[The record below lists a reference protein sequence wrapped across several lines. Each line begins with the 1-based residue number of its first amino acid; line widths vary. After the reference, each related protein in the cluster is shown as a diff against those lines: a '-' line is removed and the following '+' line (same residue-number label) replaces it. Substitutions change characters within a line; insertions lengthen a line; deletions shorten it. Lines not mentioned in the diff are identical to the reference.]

1 MLRTASREPRTLYI
15 SEWRCEMFNSQRF
28 PKLFLVA
35 ASAAFLAIAGCSNQ
49 AEQATNQAPPP
60 PKKAVTAKSANK
72 PAAPKLAAKK
82 PDSVKVV
89 AAKTPAPK
97 LTAASTKTASNKTV
111 SSKTPSAKPVS
122 SKVVSSKSTQ
132 QTTFVI
138 VPKGTAVRATVS
150 QALAS
155 NKNHS
160 GDSFAAILSSSI
172 KVDGKTVLPKG
183 AHVAGR
189 VVSVNKS
196 GPAELTVALT
206 SVEVNGK
213 SYKLATEPINRSG
226 KAPAKDAG
234 DTESAKPEK
243 DITVAAQSHLK
254 FKLGKP
260 AKIPVKS

>member
-1 MLRTASREPRTLYI
+1 
-15 SEWRCEMFNSQRF
+15 MFNSQRF

-35 ASAAFLAIAGCSNQ
+35 AAAALFAIAGCSKQ

-60 PKKAVTAKSANK
+60 PKKAVTAKSVSK
-72 PAAPKLAAKK
+72 PAAPKTTATKPVAKK
-82 PDSVKVV
+82 PDSGKVV
-89 AAKTPAPK
+89 AAKAPAPK
-97 LTAASTKTASNKTV
+97 PQAAST
-111 SSKTPSAKPVS
+111 KTPSAKPVS
-122 SKVVSSKSTQ
+122 SKVASSKSTQ
-132 QTTFVI
+132 PTNFVTI
-138 VPKGTAVRATVS
+138 PQGTAVRATVS

-160 GDSFAAILSSSI
+160 GDAFAAILSSSI
-172 KVDGKTVLPKG
+172 KVDGKTVIPKG

-189 VVSVNKS
+189 VVSAKKS

-206 SVEVNGK
+206 SVQVDGK

-226 KAPAKDAG
+226 KAATKDAA

-254 FKLGKP
+254 FKLAKP

>member
-15 SEWRCEMFNSQRF
+15 SEWRCEMFNSQRI

-35 ASAAFLAIAGCSNQ
+35 ASAAFLAIAGCSKQ
-49 AEQATNQAPPP
+49 AEQ
-60 PKKAVTAKSANK
+60 AVTAKSASK
-72 PAAPKLAAKK
+72 PPAPKPAAKK
-82 PDSVKVV
+82 PESGKVV

-97 LTAASTKTASNKTV
+97 PAAAANKSV
-111 SSKTPSAKPVS
+111 SSKTVSAKPVS
-122 SKVVSSKSTQ
+122 TKVVSSKSTQ
-132 QTTFVI
+132 QTTFVT

-183 AHVAGR
+183 THVAGR
-189 VVSVNKS
+189 VVSVKKS

-254 FKLGKP
+254 FTLAKP

>member
-1 MLRTASREPRTLYI
+1 
-15 SEWRCEMFNSQRF
+15 MFNSQRI

-35 ASAAFLAIAGCSNQ
+35 ASAAFLAIAGCSKQ

-60 PKKAVTAKSANK
+60 PKKAATAKSANK

-82 PDSVKVV
+82 PESGKVV
-89 AAKTPAPK
+89 AAKTPAAKP
-97 LTAASTKTASNKTV
+97 AVASTKTASNKTV

-122 SKVVSSKSTQ
+122 SKVVSSKSTE
-132 QTTFVI
+132 QTTFVT

-189 VVSVNKS
+189 VVSVKKS

-254 FKLGKP
+254 FTLAKP

>member
-1 MLRTASREPRTLYI
+1 
-15 SEWRCEMFNSQRF
+15 MFNSQRI

-35 ASAAFLAIAGCSNQ
+35 ASAAFLAIAGCSKQ

-60 PKKAVTAKSANK
+60 PKKAVTAKSASK
-72 PAAPKLAAKK
+72 PAAPKPAAKK

-97 LTAASTKTASNKTV
+97 PAAAANKPV
-111 SSKTPSAKPVS
+111 SSKTVSAKPVS
-122 SKVVSSKSTQ
+122 TKVVSSKSTQ
-132 QTTFVI
+132 QTTFVT

-189 VVSVNKS
+189 VVSVKKS

-254 FKLGKP
+254 FTLAKP

>member
-1 MLRTASREPRTLYI
+1 
-15 SEWRCEMFNSQRF
+15 MFNSQRI

-35 ASAAFLAIAGCSNQ
+35 ASAAFLAIAGCSKQ

-82 PDSVKVV
+82 PESGKVV
-89 AAKTPAPK
+89 AAKTPAAKP
-97 LTAASTKTASNKTV
+97 AVASTKTASNKTV

-132 QTTFVI
+132 QTTFVT

-189 VVSVNKS
+189 VVSVKKS

-226 KAPAKDAG
+226 KAPAKDAT

-243 DITVAAQSHLK
+243 DISVPAQSHLK
-254 FKLGKP
+254 FSLAKP

>member
-15 SEWRCEMFNSQRF
+15 SEWRCEMFNSQRI

-35 ASAAFLAIAGCSNQ
+35 ASAAFLAIAGCSKQ

-60 PKKAVTAKSANK
+60 PKKAVTAKSASK
-72 PAAPKLAAKK
+72 PAAPKPAAKK

-97 LTAASTKTASNKTV
+97 PVAAANKSV
-111 SSKTPSAKPVS
+111 SSKTISAKPVS
-122 SKVVSSKSTQ
+122 TKVVSSKSTQ
-132 QTTFVI
+132 QTTFVT

-189 VVSVNKS
+189 VVSVKKS

-206 SVEVNGK
+206 SVEVYCK
-213 SYKLATEPINRSG
+213 TYTLATEPINRSG

-254 FKLGKP
+254 FTLAKP

>member
-1 MLRTASREPRTLYI
+1 
-15 SEWRCEMFNSQRF
+15 MFNSQRI
-28 PKLFLVA
+28 PKLFILGA
-35 ASAAFLAIAGCSNQ
+35 AAAFLAIAGCSKQ
-49 AEQATNQAPPP
+49 ATEQATNQAPPP
-60 PKKAVTAKSANK
+60 PKKALTAKSASK
-72 PAAPKLAAKK
+72 PAAPKPAAKK
-82 PDSVKVV
+82 PEPGKVV

-97 LTAASTKTASNKTV
+97 PATASTKTV
-111 SSKTPSAKPVS
+111 SAKPVS
-122 SKVVSSKSTQ
+122 SKVVSNKVAP
-132 QTTFVI
+132 QTTFVT

-172 KVDGKTVLPKG
+172 KVDGKIVVPKG

-189 VVSVNKS
+189 VVSVKKS

-213 SYKLATEPINRSG
+213 SYKLATDPINRSG

-234 DTESAKPEK
+234 DTESAKAEK
-243 DITVAAQSHLK
+243 DISVPAQSHLK
-254 FKLGKP
+254 FTLAKP

>member
-1 MLRTASREPRTLYI
+1 
-15 SEWRCEMFNSQRF
+15 MFNSQRI

-35 ASAAFLAIAGCSNQ
+35 ASAAFLAIAGCSKQ

-82 PDSVKVV
+82 PESGKVV

-97 LTAASTKTASNKTV
+97 PAVASAKTASNKTV
-111 SSKTPSAKPVS
+111 SSKTVSAKPVS

-132 QTTFVI
+132 QTTFVT

-189 VVSVNKS
+189 VVSVKKS

-254 FKLGKP
+254 FTLAKP

>member
-15 SEWRCEMFNSQRF
+15 SEWRCEMSNSQRI

-35 ASAAFLAIAGCSNQ
+35 ASAAFLAIAGCSKQ
-49 AEQATNQAPPP
+49 AEQATKQAPPP

-82 PDSVKVV
+82 PESGKVV

-97 LTAASTKTASNKTV
+97 PAVASTKTASSKTV

-122 SKVVSSKSTQ
+122 NKSTQ
-132 QTTFVI
+132 QTTFVT

-160 GDSFAAILSSSI
+160 GDAFAAILSSSI

-189 VVSVNKS
+189 VVSVKKS

-226 KAPAKDAG
+226 KAPAKDAT
-234 DTESAKPEK
+234 DTESAKAEK

-254 FKLGKP
+254 FKLAKP

>member
-15 SEWRCEMFNSQRF
+15 SEWRCEMFNSQRI

-35 ASAAFLAIAGCSNQ
+35 ASAAFLAIAGCSKQ

-60 PKKAVTAKSANK
+60 PKKAVTAKSASK
-72 PAAPKLAAKK
+72 PAAPK
-82 PDSVKVV
+82 P

-97 LTAASTKTASNKTV
+97 PAAAANKSV
-111 SSKTPSAKPVS
+111 SSKTVSAKPVS
-122 SKVVSSKSTQ
+122 TKVVSSKSTQ
-132 QTTFVI
+132 QTTFVT

-189 VVSVNKS
+189 VVSVKKS

-254 FKLGKP
+254 FTLAKP

>member
-1 MLRTASREPRTLYI
+1 
-15 SEWRCEMFNSQRF
+15 MFNSQRI

-35 ASAAFLAIAGCSNQ
+35 ASAAFLAIAGCSKQ

-82 PDSVKVV
+82 PESGKVV
-89 AAKTPAPK
+89 AAKTPAAKP
-97 LTAASTKTASNKTV
+97 AVASTKTASNKTV
-111 SSKTPSAKPVS
+111 SSKTVSAKPVS
-122 SKVVSSKSTQ
+122 SKVVSSKSTE
-132 QTTFVI
+132 QTTFVT

-189 VVSVNKS
+189 VVSVKKS

-254 FKLGKP
+254 FTLAKP

>member
-1 MLRTASREPRTLYI
+1 
-15 SEWRCEMFNSQRF
+15 MFNSQRI

-35 ASAAFLAIAGCSNQ
+35 ASAAFLAIAGCSKQ

-82 PDSVKVV
+82 PESGKVV
-89 AAKTPAPK
+89 AAKTPAAKP
-97 LTAASTKTASNKTV
+97 AVASTKTASNKTV

-122 SKVVSSKSTQ
+122 SKVVSSKSTE
-132 QTTFVI
+132 QTTFVT

-189 VVSVNKS
+189 VVSVKKS

-254 FKLGKP
+254 FTLAKP

>member
-1 MLRTASREPRTLYI
+1 
-15 SEWRCEMFNSQRF
+15 MFNSQRF

-35 ASAAFLAIAGCSNQ
+35 ASAAFLAIAGCSKQ

-82 PDSVKVV
+82 PDSGKVV

-97 LTAASTKTASNKTV
+97 PAAAPAKTASNKTV

-132 QTTFVI
+132 QTTFVT

-189 VVSVNKS
+189 VVSAKKS

-213 SYKLATEPINRSG
+213 SYKLATDPINRSG
-226 KAPAKDAG
+226 KAPAKDAT
-234 DTESAKPEK
+234 DTESAKAEK

-254 FKLGKP
+254 FKLAKP

>member
-1 MLRTASREPRTLYI
+1 
-15 SEWRCEMFNSQRF
+15 MFNSQRI

-35 ASAAFLAIAGCSNQ
+35 ASAAFLAIAGCSKQ

-60 PKKAVTAKSANK
+60 PKKAVTAKSASK
-72 PAAPKLAAKK
+72 PAAPKPAAKK

-97 LTAASTKTASNKTV
+97 PAAAANKPV
-111 SSKTPSAKPVS
+111 SSKTVSAKPVS
-122 SKVVSSKSTQ
+122 TKVVSSKSTQ
-132 QTTFVI
+132 QTTFVT

-189 VVSVNKS
+189 VVSAKKS

-206 SVEVNGK
+206 SVQVDGK

-226 KAPAKDAG
+226 KAATKDAA

-254 FKLGKP
+254 FKLAKP

>member
-1 MLRTASREPRTLYI
+1 
-15 SEWRCEMFNSQRF
+15 MFNSQRF

-35 ASAAFLAIAGCSNQ
+35 AAAALFAIAGCSKQ

-60 PKKAVTAKSANK
+60 PKKAVTAKSVSK
-72 PAAPKLAAKK
+72 PAAPKTTATKPVAKK
-82 PDSVKVV
+82 PESGKVV
-89 AAKTPAPK
+89 AAKAPAPK
-97 LTAASTKTASNKTV
+97 PQAAST
-111 SSKTPSAKPVS
+111 KTPSAKPVS
-122 SKVVSSKSTQ
+122 SKVASGKPTQ
-132 QTTFVI
+132 PTNFVTI
-138 VPKGTAVRATVS
+138 PQGTAVRATVS

-160 GDSFAAILSSSI
+160 GDAFAAILSSSI
-172 KVDGKTVLPKG
+172 KVDGKTVIPKG

-189 VVSVNKS
+189 VVSAKKS

-206 SVEVNGK
+206 SVQVDGK

-226 KAPAKDAG
+226 KAATKDAA

-254 FKLGKP
+254 FKLAKP

>member
-1 MLRTASREPRTLYI
+1 
-15 SEWRCEMFNSQRF
+15 MFNSQRI

-35 ASAAFLAIAGCSNQ
+35 ASAAFLAIAGCSKQ

-60 PKKAVTAKSANK
+60 PKKAVTAKSASK
-72 PAAPKLAAKK
+72 PAAPKPAAKK
-82 PDSVKVV
+82 PESGKVV

-97 LTAASTKTASNKTV
+97 PAAAANKSV
-111 SSKTPSAKPVS
+111 SSKTVSAKPVS
-122 SKVVSSKSTQ
+122 TKVVSSKSTQ
-132 QTTFVI
+132 QTTFVT

-189 VVSVNKS
+189 VVSVKKS

-234 DTESAKPEK
+234 DTE
-243 DITVAAQSHLK
+243 
-254 FKLGKP
+254 
-260 AKIPVKS
+260 

>member
-1 MLRTASREPRTLYI
+1 MLRTTSREPRTLYI
-15 SEWRCEMFNSQRF
+15 SEWRCEMFNSQRI

-35 ASAAFLAIAGCSNQ
+35 ASAAFLAIAGCSKQ

-72 PAAPKLAAKK
+72 PA
-82 PDSVKVV
+82 SGKVV
-89 AAKTPAPK
+89 AAKTPAAKP
-97 LTAASTKTASNKTV
+97 AVASTKTASNKTV

-122 SKVVSSKSTQ
+122 SKVVSSKSTE
-132 QTTFVI
+132 QTTFVT

-189 VVSVNKS
+189 VVSVKKS

-213 SYKLATEPINRSG
+213 SYKLATDPINRSG
-226 KAPAKDAG
+226 KAPAKDAT

-243 DITVAAQSHLK
+243 DITVAAQTHLK
-254 FKLGKP
+254 FTLAKP